1 MKTGYIITIGRQF
14 GSGGREIGQKMASRL
29 GISFYDKELIR
40 IASRE
45 SGLREEFF
53 EKVDEKKHF
62 MLPMNC
68 PPIIT

>member
-1 MKTGYIITIGRQF
+1 MTAGYIITIGRQF
-14 GSGGREIGQKMASRL
+14 ASGGHEIGQKIASRL

-53 EKVDEKKHF
+53 ENILCAAIHSIKCKPE
-62 MLPMNC
+62 L
-68 PPIIT
+68 